1 MTSGTVVPFKR
12 SLLYAAVKARFSL
25 STCDVPDVGGETEP
39 AGEGCG
45 DQSPIFPPAKLEPE
59 YHFDVTLS
67 QFSIV
72 ALCVSASTLE
82 EIRMSDVA
90 DKKASLR
97 WLRNAALIA
106 LVLTPA
112 VLAGCSQQAPPPPPP
127 QPAPMAPPP
136 PPPPPV
142 RG

>member
-1 MTSGTVVPFKR
+1 MP
-12 SLLYAAVKARFSL
+12 
-25 STCDVPDVGGETEP
+25 TER
-39 AGEGCG
+39 
-45 DQSPIFPPAKLEPE
+45 EPE
-59 YHFDVTLS
+59 YHFDVTVS
-67 QFSIV
+67 QFLIV

-82 EIRMSDVA
+82 GIRMSEKMA
-90 DKKASLR
+90 GLR

-106 LVLTPA
+106 LVITPA
-112 VLAGCSQQAPPPPPP
+112 VLAGCSQQTPPPPPP

>member
-1 MTSGTVVPFKR
+1 MP
-12 SLLYAAVKARFSL
+12 
-25 STCDVPDVGGETEP
+25 TER
-39 AGEGCG
+39 
-45 DQSPIFPPAKLEPE
+45 EPE

-72 ALCVSASTLE
+72 ALCVSTSTLE

-112 VLAGCSQQAPPPPPP
+112 VLAGCSQQTPPPPPP